1 MFAFAL
7 TILVAKE
14 LEKDSALKTAEADTI
29 FRAETERSELI
40 TTLTALDISSPP

>member
-29 FRAETERSELI
+29 
-40 TTLTALDISSPP
+40 LTAKRETFEVI